1 MRQQVKRGLPAPLE
15 VIEEQDDRRS
25 RAGQS
30 GQQRGERLVK
40 ARALLRRFQLPQ
52 RLLWAEELF
61 ELRHEIADNTTIWPK
76 CILEPPAP
84 DSHGRAILGQQMPG
98 GAAESLA

>member
-1 MRQQVKRGLPAPLE
+1 MRQQVKRGLPGPLE

-30 GQQRGERLVK
+30 GQQRAERLVK
-40 ARALLRRFQLPQ
+40 PRALLRRFQLPQ

-61 ELRHEIADNTTIWPK
+61 ELRHEIADNTTIWSEVH
-76 CILEPPAP
+76 L
-84 DSHGRAILGQQMPG
+84 
-98 GAAESLA
+98 GAAGATQPRPSYPGPADAGRRR